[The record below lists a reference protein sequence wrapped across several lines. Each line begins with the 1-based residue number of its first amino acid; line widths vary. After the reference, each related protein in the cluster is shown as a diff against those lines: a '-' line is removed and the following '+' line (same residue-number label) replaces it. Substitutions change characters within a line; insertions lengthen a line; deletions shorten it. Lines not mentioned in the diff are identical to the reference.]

1 MDRAPI
7 PGSRRADRLDPT
19 WADRL
24 SRLTRPGS
32 ARVAVARRV
41 LAGALALTAV
51 ILLLRGDPSDDQV
64 AVVAA
69 ARDLTPGLVL
79 RADDVRLVQLG
90 AATVPTGALRGIE
103 DAIGHTLTGPA
114 RAGETLTDLR
124 MLGPRLANAATNS
137 PDARV
142 VPIRLADPEVTDLLR
157 EGDRVDVLTVNSDT
171 EGPEPDARVLAS
183 AATVILVSPNDS
195 ARGARERVVM
205 LALPAGEATTVA
217 AASLSTALT
226 VTFH

>member
-1 MDRAPI
+1 MDRAPR
-7 PGSRRADRLDPT
+7 PGSSRAERLDPT

-24 SRLTRPGS
+24 SRLTRPGP
-32 ARVAVARRV
+32 ARVTAVRRV
-41 LAGALALTAV
+41 LAAALALTAV
-51 ILLLRGDPSDDQV
+51 VLLLRGDPADDRV

-69 ARDLTPGLVL
+69 AHDLTPGLIL
-79 RADDVRLVQLG
+79 GADDVRLVELV
-90 AATVPTGALRGIE
+90 AATVPVGALRTLD
-103 DAIGHTLTGPA
+103 DAVGHTLTGPA
-114 RAGETLTDLR
+114 RAGETLTDVR

-137 PDARV
+137 SDARV

-157 EGDRVDVLTVNSDT
+157 EGDRVDVLTVDADT
-171 EGPEPDARVLAS
+171 DGPAPAARVLAS

-195 ARGARERVVM
+195 GHGARERVVM
-205 LALPAGEATTVA
+205 LALPSDQATTVA